1 MIQYVIAIIIFSGVS
16 SCPDVPIKIFI
27 QGAPSQFV
35 ALAVSLCLSLE
46 SCFFAPQVHTM
57 CFGFLTASVYLT

>member
-1 MIQYVIAIIIFSGVS
+1 MIQYVIAITIFSAVS
-16 SCPDVPIKIFI
+16 SCPDVPVKIFI
-27 QGAPSQFV
+27 QGAPSWFV

-46 SCFFAPQVHTM
+46 SCFWLPM